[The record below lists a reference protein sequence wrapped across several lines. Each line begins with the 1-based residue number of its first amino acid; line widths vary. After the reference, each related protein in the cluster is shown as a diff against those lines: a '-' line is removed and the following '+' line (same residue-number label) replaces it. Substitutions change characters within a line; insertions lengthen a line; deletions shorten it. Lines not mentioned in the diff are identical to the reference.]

1 MVGTLGCG
9 LFASP
14 LRWRRFQVKTIHT
27 TLLLVLMSLLFL
39 PTPTPALDLGK
50 APPDF
55 KLKTL
60 DGKDVRLSDF
70 KGRFIVLKLATTW
83 CPTCQQQT
91 GEFIAAGEFFKE
103 KKVQVI
109 EVFLQDSPEM
119 VKEFFK
125 NKADASSIIALLDDG
140 QAHKKFNVY
149 LIPRVLVI
157 DPDFIV
163 RRDGSV
169 MSADDLKKQI
179 EALEAQRKP

>member
-1 MVGTLGCG
+1 MKKI
-9 LFASP
+9 
-14 LRWRRFQVKTIHT
+14 QT
-27 TLLLVLMSLLFL
+27 TLLLVLITLLFL
-39 PTPTPALDLGK
+39 PAPSRALDLGK

-60 DGKDVRLSDF
+60 DGKEVRLSDF
-70 KGRFIVLKLATTW
+70 KGQFIVLKLATTW

-103 KKVQVI
+103 KNVQVI

-125 NKADASSIIALLDDG
+125 DKADAASFIALLDDG

-149 LIPRVLVI
+149 LIPRVLLI

-169 MSADDLKKQI
+169 ISAHDLKKQI
-179 EALEAQRKP
+179 ESLDAQRKP